1 MKNQILKLLRQR
13 FAKQNKAIPQGLD
26 AVELEKRAEKIEAA
40 LMKAQYDG
48 PIDANLINQIEASR
62 ESIKNLDMT
71 ELSEMAKKLGLDDPN
86 KNKFLQ
92 PKADVYEL
100 TMPPKKIPDD
110 ATIIGGKADTVE
122 KASERG
128 DPSGVFNAM
137 KNDPEYSEIMRE
149 FALAKKFPFDRFTN
163 VKSGEDAIPLAR
175 KAMFDEET
183 KEMGLSLTPLKDR
196 ENTVGEF
203 VREMKRFKI
212 PDKDIQMM
220 LSSGKSSQVPY
231 VMEQYGM
238 SASDVVDTLKKGDP
252 LIEGMMKGGRVGLKD
267 GPADPSKRTFLKIM
281 GGLATIPIVG
291 KFFKIGKVGK
301 TVSKVPVIK
310 TADVA
315 GKPEW
320 FDLLVNKVITEGDDV
335 TKKFAT
341 KERQS
346 IHQKTL
352 DDGSVVTVT
361 EDIDDGAI
369 RVEYDSDA
377 NTFEDTVQLQYKKEL
392 PDEGNPDPK
401 AEFTTAESGPV
412 GRQTG
417 PEDYDIDVDEVGGT
431 SIKDLD
437 SDVSKL
443 KEYATGQK
451 LTMKEIV
458 DSIKRKEKANNITTD
473 SEAQMDSII
482 NRQGEY
488 VDNYADSA
496 DEMATG
502 GRAGFKIGSGKK
514 IIQKITKPKKT
525 LKSLEETGTINI
537 SDEGIASEFERFMK
551 QSDPE
556 GYAKIQK
563 IVDDINQKIELRNA
577 KKDKGRKENASGGVA
592 YMLGE

>member
-13 FAKQNKAIPQGLD
+13 WAKQNKSIPQGLD

-48 PIDANLINQIEASR
+48 PINANLINQIEASR
-62 ESIKNLDMT
+62 EQIKNLDMK
-71 ELSEMAKKLGLDDPN
+71 ELSAMAEKLGLNDPN

-92 PKADVYEL
+92 KDNVFDMEGN
-100 TMPPKKIPDD
+100 KIPPGS
-110 ATIIGGKADTVE
+110 TIIGGKADTVK

-128 DPSGVFNAM
+128 DPQGVFNAM
-137 KNDPEYSEIMRE
+137 KNDPEYSEIMKE
-149 FALAKKFPFDRFTN
+149 FELSKKFPFDRFYN
-163 VKSGEDAIPLAR
+163 VRSGEDAIPLAR

-196 ENTVGEF
+196 EGTVGEF
-203 VREMKRFKI
+203 VQEMKRFKI

-238 SASDVVDTLKKGDP
+238 SASDVVDTLKRGDP
-252 LIEGMMKGGRVGLKD
+252 LIENMAQGGRIGLKD
-267 GPADPSKRTFLKIM
+267 GPDMNRRNFLKIM
-281 GGLATIPIVG
+281 GGLASIPIVG

-320 FDLLVNKVITEGDDV
+320 FDALVNKVILEGDDV

-341 KERQS
+341 GERQTVHS
-346 IHQKTL
+346 KTL
-352 DDGSVVTVT
+352 DDGSVVRVT
-361 EDIDDGAI
+361 QDTDQGAV

-377 NTFEDTVQLQYKKEL
+377 NVFEDTVQMEYKKPL
-392 PDEGNPDPK
+392 PDEGDPNPTP
-401 AEFTTAESGPV
+401 EFTTAESGPV
-412 GRQTG
+412 GKQTG
-417 PEDYDIDVDEVGGT
+417 PDDYDIDVDEVGGT
-431 SIKDLD
+431 SISDLD
-437 SDVSKL
+437 SDVSAL
-443 KEYATGQK
+443 KKYATGK
-451 LTMKEIV
+451 LNMKEILN
-458 DSIKRKEKANNITTD
+458 SMKRKDKAAKITEGGDEMIDAVTK
-473 SEAQMDSII
+473 
-482 NRQGEY
+482 RQGDY
-488 VDNYADSA
+488 DPY
-496 DEMATG
+496 ATG

-525 LKSLEETGTINI
+525 LKSIEETGTINM

-551 QSDPE
+551 ETDPD

-563 IVDDINQKIELRNA
+563 IVDDLNQKIELRNA

>member
-13 FAKQNKAIPQGLD
+13 WAKQNKAIPQGLD

-48 PIDANLINQIEASR
+48 PINANLINQIEASR
-62 ESIKNLDMT
+62 EQIKNLDMS
-71 ELSEMAKKLGLDDPN
+71 ELSDMAKKLGLND
-86 KNKFLQ
+86 
-92 PKADVYEL
+92 
-100 TMPPKKIPDD
+100 PKKNIFLRKDNVVDMEGNVIPDG
-110 ATIIGGKADTVE
+110 AQIMGGKEVKDTVE
-122 KASERG
+122 KASKRG
-128 DPSGVFNAM
+128 DPQGVFKAM

-149 FALAKKFPFDRFTN
+149 FMLAKKFPFDRFYN
-163 VKSGEDAIPLAR
+163 VRSGEDAIPLAR

-183 KEMGLSLTPLKDR
+183 KDMGMSLTSLKDR
-196 ENTVGEF
+196 EGTVGEF
-203 VREMKRFKI
+203 VQEMKRFKI

-238 SASDVVDTLKKGDP
+238 SASEVVDTLKRGDP
-252 LIEGMMKGGRVGLKD
+252 LIENMAQGGRIGLKD

-281 GGLATIPIVG
+281 GGLASIPIVG

-301 TVSKVPVIK
+301 TVSKVPIIK

-320 FDLLVNKVITEGDDV
+320 FDALVNKVILEGDDV
-335 TKKFAT
+335 TKRFAT
-341 KERQS
+341 GERQTVHS
-346 IHQKTL
+346 KTL
-352 DDGSVVTVT
+352 DDGSVVRVT
-361 EDIDDGAI
+361 EDIDQGAV

-377 NTFEDTVQLQYKKEL
+377 NVFEDTVQMEYKKPL
-392 PDEGNPDPK
+392 PDEGDPNPAP
-401 AEFTTAESGPV
+401 EFSTAESGPV
-412 GRQTG
+412 AQRTG
-417 PEDYDIDVDEVGGT
+417 PDDYDIEVDEVGGT

-458 DSIKRKEKANNITTD
+458 DSINRKKRAQNITTD
-473 SEAQMDSII
+473 GEAQMDSII
-482 NRQGEY
+482 RRQGDY
-488 VDNYADSA
+488 DPSDYDDYAS
-496 DEMATG
+496 G

-525 LKSLEETGTINI
+525 LKSIEETGTINM

-551 QSDPE
+551 ETDPD

-563 IVDDINQKIELRNA
+563 IVDDLNQKIELKKA
-577 KKDKGRKENASGGVA
+577 KKEKGRKENASGGVA